1 MASTTY
7 DVSLTADGIGGY
19 QLYEARVFK
28 GSVDVTLNLNFTPA
42 AFQVVKMKLFVEGQQ
57 PRLFQGD
64 NIPTTFGFTLNPPTD
79 EYMNLT
85 QIQANVIY
93 DNFQSMDIIMP
104 IYIAQPS
111 YYSDFEGLRVMN
123 AQFIDTES
131 TGDVFAVLQAN
142 SNIHHMLIHAN
153 QITTATVTAAAD
165 VSILVAVSSVSGVQL
180 SSTPPIETSL
190 NEIIEV
196 AT

>member
-19 QLYEARVFK
+19 QLYPARAFK
-28 GSVDVTLNLNFTPA
+28 GSVDVTMNFNFTPA
-42 AFQVVKMKLFVEGQQ
+42 AATVVKLKLFVDGQQ
-57 PRLFQGD
+57 PKLFQGAS
-64 NIPTTFGFTLNPPTD
+64 IPSSFSFTLNPPTN
-79 EYMNLT
+79 EYINLT
-85 QIQANVIY
+85 QIQANIIY
-93 DNFQSMDIIMP
+93 DNFQSMDIVIP

-123 AQFIDTES
+123 AQFVDTKS

-142 SNIHHMLIHAN
+142 SNIHHMLLHTN
-153 QITTATVTAAAD
+153 QITTATVTAAD

-196 AT
+196 VT

>member
-7 DVSLTADGIGGY
+7 DVSLTADGVGGY
-19 QLYEARVFK
+19 QLYDARVFK
-28 GSVDVTLNLNFTPA
+28 GSVDVALNFNFTPA
-42 AFQVVKMKLFVEGQQ
+42 AFQVVKMKLFVDGRQ
-57 PRLFQGD
+57 PQLFQGAT
-64 NIPTTFGFTLNPPTD
+64 IPTTFAFTLNPPTD

-85 QIQANVIY
+85 QIQATVIY

-111 YYSDFEGLRVMN
+111 YYSDFEGLRVVN
-123 AQFIDTES
+123 AQFVDTTA

-142 SNIHHMLIHAN
+142 GNVHHMLIHAN
-153 QITTATVTAAAD
+153 EVATAVVTAAD
-165 VSILVAVSSVSGVQL
+165 VSILVAVSSVSGVEL
-180 SSTPPIETSL
+180 SATPPIETSL

-196 AT
+196 VT

>member
-19 QLYEARVFK
+19 QLYPARVFK
-28 GSVDVTLNLNFTPA
+28 GSVDVTLNFNFTPA
-42 AFQVVKMKLFVEGQQ
+42 AASVVKLKLFVDGQQ
-57 PRLFQGD
+57 PRLFQRTS
-64 NIPTTFGFTLNPPTD
+64 IPASYSFTLNPPTD

-93 DNFQSMDIIMP
+93 DNFQSTDIIMP

-123 AQFIDTES
+123 AQFVDTKS

-142 SNIHHMLIHAN
+142 SNIHHMLLYAN
-153 QITTATVTAAAD
+153 QITTPTVTAAD

-196 AT
+196 ST

>member
-1 MASTTY
+1 MANTTY
-7 DVSLTADGIGGY
+7 DVSLTADGVGGY
-19 QLYEARVFK
+19 QLYDARVFK
-28 GSVDVTLNLNFTPA
+28 GSVDVALNFNFVPA
-42 AFQVVKMKLFVEGQQ
+42 AFQVVKMKLFVDGQQ
-57 PRLFQGD
+57 PRLFQGA

-85 QIQANVIY
+85 QIQATVIY

-111 YYSDFEGLRVMN
+111 YYSDFEGLRVVN
-123 AQFIDTES
+123 AQFVDTEA

-142 SNIHHMLIHAN
+142 GNVHHMLIHAN
-153 QITTATVTAAAD
+153 ETTAAVVTAAD
-165 VSILVAVSSVSGVQL
+165 VSILVAVSSVSGVEL
-180 SSTPPIETSL
+180 SASPPIETSL

>member
-7 DVSLTADGIGGY
+7 NVAITADRNKGY
-19 QLYEARVFK
+19 ELYEARVFK
-28 GSVDVTLNLNFTPA
+28 GSVDVEMNFFIPA
-42 AFQVVKMKLFVEGQQ
+42 SAQVIKLKLYVDGRQ
-57 PRLFQGD
+57 PQLFQGVS
-64 NIPTTFGFTLNPPTD
+64 IPASTSFTLNPPTD

-85 QIQANVIY
+85 QIQATVIY
-93 DNFQSMDIIMP
+93 DNFQSLDIIMP

-111 YYSDFEGLRVMN
+111 YYSDFEGLRVTH
-123 AQFIDTES
+123 AQFIDTEA

-142 SNIHHMLIHAN
+142 GNVHHMLIHAN
-153 QITTATVTAAAD
+153 EITTTSITAAD
-165 VSILVAVSSVSGVQL
+165 VSILAAVSSISGVQL

-196 AT
+196 VT